1 MIVRLEGEALASS
14 CVSPI
19 REKMLKRRYTFTSN
33 DIEFDSKQIMTE

>member
-19 REKMLKRRYTFTSN
+19 REKMLQRYTCTSN